1 MHTTIYSYVYRTQ
14 SLAPRKHMFATL
26 FGMAVGGDV
35 GAVDQ
40 SLQVSPPPSPPP
52 SLQQVSQQVSQQVP
66 QQVPQQVSQQVP
78 QQVPQHAQENT
89 QERFSAIL
97 DTVLAQNDVFFYK
110 EIRRAA
116 LEGGMGNLSVANIDM
131 YVWNLHSLKPYMPSK
146 IVDGKK
152 KQDRGFKY
160 IPCGCHGE
168 PLQAGQRPRPAHKHA
183 RIRSFVSSGLRRI
196 GCTKNAK
203 TLKYLGVDSFDT
215 VTQHIQ
221 HKMDCYNT
229 QHPDGA
235 QMTFDNIE
243 LDHIKPVQRFASE
256 MNHYTN
262 LQPLL
267 AAVNRSKS
275 DKWTPEDESFWR
287 ANIQFQPGFSDIYQG
302 AAVSTGPLDT
312 LVAAVKSAQP
322 EAAPTN
328 HKAIQGC
335 PPQERYA
342 MKKRKYKTMLAM
354 HFGIRC
360 EAS

>member
-1 MHTTIYSYVYRTQ
+1 
-14 SLAPRKHMFATL
+14 
-26 FGMAVGGDV
+26 
-35 GAVDQ
+35 
-40 SLQVSPPPSPPP
+40 
-52 SLQQVSQQVSQQVP
+52 
-66 QQVPQQVSQQVP
+66 
-78 QQVPQHAQENT
+78 
-89 QERFSAIL
+89 L

-160 IPCGCHGE
+160 IRCGCHGE
-168 PLQAGQRPRPAHKHA
+168 ALQAGQSARPAHKHA

-203 TLKYLGVDSFDT
+203 TLKYLGVDTFDT

-275 DKWTPEDESFWR
+275 DKWTPDDESFWR
-287 ANIQFQPGFSDIYQG
+287 ANIQFQPGFADIYQG

-312 LVAAVKSAQP
+312 LVAAAVQCAQP
-322 EAAPTN
+322 EARLGPTHNALAAPTN
-328 HKAIQGC
+328 HKGMQGR

-342 MKKRKYKTMLAM
+342 IKKRKYKTMLAM

-360 EAS
+360 GPS